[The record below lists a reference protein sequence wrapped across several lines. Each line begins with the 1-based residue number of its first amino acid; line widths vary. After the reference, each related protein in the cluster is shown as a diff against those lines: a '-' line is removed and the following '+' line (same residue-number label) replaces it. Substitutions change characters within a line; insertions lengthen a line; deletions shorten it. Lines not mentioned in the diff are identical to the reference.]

1 MLPLIRWATVC
12 ANAGRDPSDPW
23 SSGAEDGRNALV
35 TIRMIGASIV
45 CVMVGLFISASAGQ
59 ADTDGVVA
67 FAEPRPGAA
76 VLTGAEPDSILI
88 SREFYSRSDE
98 AILLGAGALG
108 DPGTRK
114 RVAAAAG
121 EKHVPVLTVRPETV
135 HSVDEE
141 LRRLGV
147 QRAVRVGEIDGLD
160 NRRSIDLEDLR
171 GNLRPSADEPIVMVA
186 RGIPMDA
193 MLTARSAG
201 RVVEVPVP
209 DPRAGAHA
217 VAAVSGASSA
227 TPIRAVGPG
236 FGDDETFAARVDQAR
251 RTPEL
256 PGGGQIVFPGRRMV
270 ALYGSPDAPALG
282 PLGRQGIEASIDRVR
297 RLAADYQQVSAE
309 PVVPAFEIIATVAS
323 SEPGEGSRYTNM
335 IDPEVLRPWVEAAGR
350 AGVYVTL
357 DLQPG
362 RMDFLA
368 QAQRYADLLALPHVG
383 LALDPEWRLKP
394 DQVHLTQIGSVE
406 ADEVNRTSDWL
417 AGLVRDRGL
426 PQKLFVLHQFDAG
439 MLAQRKNIVTDR
451 PELQV
456 VLHADGHGTPPVKM
470 ETWRRLLHDLP
481 AGVWMGWKNFYTE
494 DKPTFSPATTMAVA
508 PTPWFVSYQ

>member
-1 MLPLIRWATVC
+1 M
-12 ANAGRDPSDPW
+12 
-23 SSGAEDGRNALV
+23 

-67 FAEPRPGAA
+67 LADPRPGAA
-76 VLTGAEPDSILI
+76 VLAGAEPDSILV

-98 AILLGAGALG
+98 AILLGPGAL
-108 DPGTRK
+108 DEPGTRQ

-121 EKHVPVLTVRPETV
+121 ENHVPVLTVRPDTA

-147 QRAVRVGEIDGLD
+147 QRVVRVGEIDGFD
-160 NRRSIDLEDLR
+160 DRRSTISLEDLR
-171 GNLRPSADEPIVMVA
+171 GNPRPSTDEPIVMVA
-186 RGIPMDA
+186 RGTPMDA
-193 MLTARSAG
+193 TLTARSAG

-209 DPRAGAHA
+209 DPRADGDA
-217 VAAVSGASSA
+217 VAAVSGASPTTA
-227 TPIRAVGPG
+227 IRAVGSG
-236 FGDDETFAARVDQAR
+236 FGDDAVFATRVDQAR

-297 RLAADYQQVSAE
+297 RLAADYQRVSAE
-309 PVVPAFEIIATVAS
+309 PVIPAFEIIATVAS

-335 IDPEVLRPWVEAAGR
+335 LDPAVLRPWVEAAGR

-362 RMDFLA
+362 RMDFLE
-368 QAQRYADLLALPHVG
+368 QARRYADLLALPHVG

-406 ADEVNRTSDWL
+406 ADEVNRTSEWL

-439 MLAQRKNIVTDR
+439 MLAQRKNVRTDR

-470 ETWRRLLHDLP
+470 ETWRRLLDDLP